1 MARKQN
7 VVRMH
12 HGLNLNIGI
21 VIFVIIIIYV
31 IFNLISY
38 LTSSPVAE
46 YEVGQGTIAT
56 NHVYH
61 GLILRDETVVYAGQS
76 GYINYYLK
84 NGAKASVNDVVY
96 SIDTSGELSRQ
107 ISDAASTGDTLD
119 PETLKEVSSELD
131 VFRNSYDSNTF
142 SSVYTFK
149 NELNAQLTQTLSMN
163 ALSSLNED
171 VKAAVENN
179 TFYKKKSEKPGIIV
193 YYTDGYESVTTD
205 NFTADQFNMA
215 DYKRNSLDDQEQ
227 VTANTPAYKRI
238 DSEKWNILLP
248 VSEDMAKQL
257 KDNEYIKIRF
267 CKDDF
272 TLTVPYS
279 LTKKTEVIM

>member
-1 MARKQN
+1 MTRKQN

-12 HGLNLNIGI
+12 HGPNLNIGI

-56 NHVYH
+56 NHIYH

-84 NGAKASVNDVVY
+84 NGTKASVNDVVY
-96 SIDTSGELSRQ
+96 SIDTSGELSQQ
-107 ISDAASTGDTLD
+107 ISDAASSGEKLD
-119 PETLKEVSSELD
+119 SEALSEISSELD
-131 VFRNSYDSNTF
+131 VFRNSYDSNAF

-163 ALSSLNED
+163 ALSSLSED

-179 TFYKKKSEKPGIIV
+179 TF
-193 YYTDGYESVTTD
+193 
-205 NFTADQFNMA
+205 
-215 DYKRNSLDDQEQ
+215 
-227 VTANTPAYKRI
+227 
-238 DSEKWNILLP
+238 
-248 VSEDMAKQL
+248 
-257 KDNEYIKIRF
+257 
-267 CKDDF
+267 
-272 TLTVPYS
+272 
-279 LTKKTEVIM
+279 

>member
-163 ALSSLNED
+163 ALSSLNELSYITRTAMK
-171 VKAAVENN
+171 V
-179 TFYKKKSEKPGIIV
+179 SPQ
-193 YYTDGYESVTTD
+193 TT
-205 NFTADQFNMA
+205 
-215 DYKRNSLDDQEQ
+215 
-227 VTANTPAYKRI
+227 
-238 DSEKWNILLP
+238 LLP
-248 VSEDMAKQL
+248 ISLTWQITKEILWM
-257 KDNEYIKIRF
+257 IRNRSRQIPLP
-267 CKDDF
+267 
-272 TLTVPYS
+272 TNGLTVKNGIFCCRYQRIWQNS
-279 LTKKTEVIM
+279 

>member
-84 NGAKASVNDVVY
+84 NGAKPPSMMW
-96 SIDTSGELSRQ
+96 SIPL
-107 ISDAASTGDTLD
+107 
-119 PETLKEVSSELD
+119 
-131 VFRNSYDSNTF
+131 
-142 SSVYTFK
+142 
-149 NELNAQLTQTLSMN
+149 
-163 ALSSLNED
+163 
-171 VKAAVENN
+171 
-179 TFYKKKSEKPGIIV
+179 
-193 YYTDGYESVTTD
+193 
-205 NFTADQFNMA
+205 
-215 DYKRNSLDDQEQ
+215 
-227 VTANTPAYKRI
+227 TPAGNFP
-238 DSEKWNILLP
+238 D
-248 VSEDMAKQL
+248 
-257 KDNEYIKIRF
+257 RF
-267 CKDDF
+267 QMPHPLA
-272 TLTVPYS
+272 TPLTP
-279 LTKKTEVIM
+279 KH